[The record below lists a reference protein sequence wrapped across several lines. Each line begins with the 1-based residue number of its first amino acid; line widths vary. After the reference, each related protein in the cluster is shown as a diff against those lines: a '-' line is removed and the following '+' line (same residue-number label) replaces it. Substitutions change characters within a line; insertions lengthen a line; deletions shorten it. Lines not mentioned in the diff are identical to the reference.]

1 MKHMIRRR
9 NLEVCILAS
18 TWKFRPCTNVLG
30 VPIEHEAH
38 DEVEL
43 GLVPMFEGSRQ
54 RLIWSTR
61 RMHEPHD
68 DMEIELDPMFL
79 CSRQS
84 KRGGG
89 KLSCTHV
96 RLAQKKREGKLSCIH
111 VRASL
116 NLVLQEFFGT
126 NGRVNTNLEIRHNDV
141 IM

>member
-1 MKHMIRRR
+1 MIRRR

-79 CSRQS
+79 CSRRS
-84 KRGGG
+84 KRGG
-89 KLSCTHV
+89 KLSCWS
-96 RLAQKKREGKLSCIH
+96 LFEFKLCTQ
-111 VRASL
+111 R
-116 NLVLQEFFGT
+116 
-126 NGRVNTNLEIRHNDV
+126 
-141 IM
+141 